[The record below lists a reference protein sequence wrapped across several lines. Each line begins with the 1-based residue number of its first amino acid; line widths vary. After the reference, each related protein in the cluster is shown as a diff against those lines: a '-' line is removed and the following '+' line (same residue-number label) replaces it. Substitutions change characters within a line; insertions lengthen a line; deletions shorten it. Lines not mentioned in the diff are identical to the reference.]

1 MSTGAL
7 GRVFEDGEV
16 VVRQGDVGDCMYV
29 IQEGKVG
36 VYLESAEAD
45 PVLLAEPGVGE
56 MIGEMAIFERQP
68 RSAPVKAHGQARIL
82 TVDKRN
88 FLRRVQEDPS
98 LAFRVLETMSHRI
111 RDLNLEIQR
120 LRAATAELSPRP

>member
-16 VVRQGDVGDCMYV
+16 IVRQGDIGDCMYV

-36 VYLESAEAD
+36 VYLETDGEE
-45 PVLLAEPGVGE
+45 VLLAEPGVGE

-68 RSAPVKAHGQARIL
+68 RSATVKAHGQTRIL

-98 LAFRVLETMSHRI
+98 IAFRILETMSHRI
-111 RDLNLEIQR
+111 RDLNLEIGK
-120 LRAATAELSPRP
+120 LRNAAAEPSTVR

>member
-36 VYLESAEAD
+36 VYLESPDAD
-45 PVLLAEPGVGE
+45 AVLLAEPGVGE

-68 RSAPVKAHGQARIL
+68 RSATVKAHGQARIL

-120 LRAATAELSPRP
+120 LRAATAELSPRS